1 MAKYFEMIL
10 RMLWVNKQV
19 AMEFSSNLQVWRVLV
34 QDILKICGTIFQD
47 STVNKLSL
55 TGPWISKIWGAIFPV
70 HYCKLY
76 KFDRAMDG
84 ELLQCYDKI
93 SFWMAP
99 SEDPRREFVVP
110 IGRRSGVVK
119 QGGYKGQVLEF

>member
-1 MAKYFEMIL
+1 MNFKDLGSY
-10 RMLWVNKQV
+10 
-19 AMEFSSNLQVWRVLV
+19 FSSTLLQ
-34 QDILKICGTIFQD
+34 I
-47 STVNKLSL
+47 
-55 TGPWISKIWGAIFPV
+55 
-70 HYCKLY
+70 

-84 ELLQCYDKI
+84 ELLQCYYKI